1 MKEQVNMGNNVRLTT
16 QHRKMLKKGKIA
28 RMGLIESLVVRH
40 CGKTDGKRGL
50 PRVNEK
56 GDWSSPFLR
65 KEWAAFGEFCDRA
78 WGSVQLELSDE
89 YAKLGVLID
98 CIKRYE
104 QELKA
109 LANKEPRAASEE
121 ELTKRHK
128 GEEGLSDYQIRRRRG
143 KSARNKMES
152 YNAKVGN
159 LQIGIK
165 EAYEKMEKIHN
176 QILEVNNANR
186 MVCQR
191 VKDHVEQRRSV
202 YWNVAQKYHPEKD
215 KMPVCPSALA
225 EAEAELVYTVQ
236 HKSLEKETLEMMDRK
251 ERILT
256 HINDLYSRSMIE
268 EVA

>member
-16 QHRKMLKKGKIA
+16 QHRKMLKKAKIA
-28 RMGLIESLVVRH
+28 RMGLIEYLIVRH
-40 CGKTDGKRGL
+40 CGKSDGKRGL
-50 PRVNEK
+50 PRENAK

-65 KEWAAFGEFCDRA
+65 KDWAAFGEFCDRA

-98 CIKRYE
+98 RIKRYE
-104 QELKA
+104 QELKD
-109 LANKEPRAASEE
+109 LADKEPRAASEE

-128 GEEGLSDYQIRRRRG
+128 GEEGLSDDQIRRRRG
-143 KSARNKMES
+143 KSARSKMAS

-159 LQIGIK
+159 LQTGIR
-165 EAYEKMEKIHN
+165 EAYEKMEETYN
-176 QILEVNNANR
+176 RILEANNANR

-191 VKDHVEQRRSV
+191 IKDHAEQRRSV
-202 YWNVAQKYHPEKD
+202 YWNAAQKHHSEKE
-215 KMPVCPSALA
+215 KMPVYPSALP
-225 EAEAELVYTVQ
+225 EVEAELVYTAQ

-251 ERILT
+251 ERIVA
-256 HINDLYSRSMIE
+256 HINDLYSRSVIE